1 MGRKSVIF
9 APETM
14 KEAEALAKRIATG
27 KTQKGDATRA
37 SKLFGIETR
46 RSNKRAVFMAL
57 TRALGDDKNETAALG
72 ISVVRHV
79 APQATVHLSSHPNG
93 TAAVTLLAVQRRNSI
108 GDGIKGVTSGA
119 AIIAALVLW
128 MALEW
133 GLTNDE
139 S

>member
-1 MGRKSVIF
+1 MGRKSIIF

-14 KEAEALAKRIATG
+14 KEAEALASRIAKG

-37 SKLFGIETR
+37 AKLFNIETR
-46 RSNKRAVFMAL
+46 RTNRRAVFMAL
-57 TRALGDDKNETAALG
+57 TRALGDDKNETASLG
-72 ISVVRHV
+72 LSVVRSV
-79 APQATVHLSSHPNG
+79 APQATVHLSSHPDG
-93 TAAVTLLAVQRRNSI
+93 TAAVTLMAVRRRNSI
-108 GDGIKGVTSGA
+108 GDGVKGVTSGA

-133 GLTNDE
+133 GLSNDE